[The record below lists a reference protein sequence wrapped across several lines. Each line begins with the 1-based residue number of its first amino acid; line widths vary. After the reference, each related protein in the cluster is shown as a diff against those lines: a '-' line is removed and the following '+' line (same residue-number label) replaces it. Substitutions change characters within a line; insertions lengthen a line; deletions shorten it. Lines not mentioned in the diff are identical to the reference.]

1 LGLAEQL
8 LLGVVDTAMM
18 GQNALTAAESLGLGG
33 VYIGGIRNN
42 IRSEERRVLFRSKS
56 GRRRTFQQ
64 PDGTGQMKR
73 FAFALWLSAISLNAY
88 ADSAN
93 CHQ

>member
-1 LGLAEQL
+1 
-8 LLGVVDTAMM
+8 
-18 GQNALTAAESLGLGG
+18 
-33 VYIGGIRNN
+33 
-42 IRSEERRVLFRSKS
+42 
-56 GRRRTFQQ
+56 
-64 PDGTGQMKR
+64 MKR